1 MPSSADILGGL
12 ATTANDW
19 RGVAI
24 VWHVFLGTLLLSLVL
39 GWRPSRR
46 LAGLLLATPAASVS
60 ALSWASG
67 NPFNGTAFTALSL
80 VLAAIAIGLPVRPVR
95 LGARPLLV
103 PGILLVGFG
112 WAYPHFL
119 QTNGWTSYLY
129 AAPLGLLPCPTLSS
143 IIGVSLIVDLLG
155 SRLWGLVLT
164 AVGVAYGLIGAFQLG
179 VGIDLVL
186 LAGALWTG
194 VAAID
199 TRISSNSPLPRR

>member
-24 VWHVFLGTLLLSLVL
+24 VWHVFLGTLLLSLVS

-80 VLAAIAIGLPVRPVR
+80 VLAAIAIGLPVRPAR

>member
-1 MPSSADILGGL
+1 VPSSADILEGL

-24 VWHVFLGTLLLSLVL
+24 VWHVFLGTLLLSLVS

-80 VLAAIAIGLPVRPVR
+80 VLAAIAIGLPVRPAR

>member
-1 MPSSADILGGL
+1 VPSSADILGGL

-24 VWHVFLGTLLLSLVL
+24 VWHVFLGTLLLSLVS

-80 VLAAIAIGLPVRPVR
+80 VLAAIAIGLPVRPAR

>member
-1 MPSSADILGGL
+1 L

-24 VWHVFLGTLLLSLVL
+24 VWHVFLGTLLLSLVS

-80 VLAAIAIGLPVRPVR
+80 VLAAIAIGLPVRPAR